1 MNSRVCK
8 RNALHVKGTSGRW
21 FLIMHLRVREGV
33 MREWLARR
41 ARASTWA
48 GAMRVGRAV
57 MRVGGGIRVGGDM
70 RGGGGHAR
78 GARAS
83 AWAGA
88 MRVGRAV
95 MRVGG
100 GHVHKANGMRVGQR
114 RSAKPAKMALLFH
127 NSVEE
132 RLSCNTNYSAIV

>member
-57 MRVGGGIRVGGDM
+57 MRVGGG
-70 RGGGGHAR
+70 
-78 GARAS
+78 
-83 AWAGA
+83 
-88 MRVGRAV
+88 
-95 MRVGG
+95 
-100 GHVHKANGMRVGQR
+100 HVHKANGMRVGQR